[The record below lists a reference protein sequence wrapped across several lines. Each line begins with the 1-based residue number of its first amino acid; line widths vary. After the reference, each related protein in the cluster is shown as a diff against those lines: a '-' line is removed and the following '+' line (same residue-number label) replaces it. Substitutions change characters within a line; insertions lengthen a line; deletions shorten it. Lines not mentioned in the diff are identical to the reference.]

1 MGAAAAGAMG
11 GLTGAATLLC
21 CADEVGLPPPPPF
34 ADATIGAGMV
44 FKVDWRSRSFFFFSA
59 FLEPALAVGDGDPG
73 EFGTGMTLPGE
84 MPGEC
89 GVGTAACG
97 AETFKSPSATV

>member
-11 GLTGAATLLC
+11 GLTGAGDRCSAARMKSDFRRRRRSPT
-21 CADEVGLPPPPPF
+21 PP
-34 ADATIGAGMV
+34 IGAGMV

-73 EFGTGMTLPGE
+73 EFGDRDDLPRGRC
-84 MPGEC
+84 PGS
-89 GVGTAACG
+89 VG
-97 AETFKSPSATV
+97 

>member
-21 CADEVGLPPPPPF
+21 CADEVGLPPPPPPF

-73 EFGTGMTLPGE
+73 EFGTGMTFPGE
-84 MPGEC
+84 IPGEC
-89 GVGTAACG
+89 GVGTAASG
-97 AETFKSPSATV
+97 AESSPSARV